1 MKEGQGQIILHGSRS
16 VSWSGMFV
24 FVDGVTDVRKAFV
37 ESLGTRL
44 LQSQTRYNTQSCDA
58 LKTDQTGYSTQ
69 SCDALATDQT
79 VYGTQSCDVLATD
92 QREYS
97 TQSCD
102 ALTTDQTG

>member
-24 FVDGVTDVRKAFV
+24 FVDGVTDVRKPFV

-69 SCDALATDQT
+69 SCDALTTDRT
-79 VYGTQSCDVLATD
+79 G
-92 QREYS
+92 YS

-102 ALTTDQTG
+102 SLTTDQTGYSTQS